1 MTKWQ
6 LQSHCLRQ
14 YSTVGRESR
23 KDCITPLGK
32 DRKVVR
38 QHHLGLKLI
47 KPWKRKTFEM
57 YSYKH
62 TRTQIIQRLSHAYT
76 HIYTLKRLY
85 STWVA
90 WQRWQGA
97 YQLEPSESNGTRAR
111 KRQDERKKK
120 GRERV
125 SSRKWET
132 QCDRQGGCVWKKR
145 ESLELPTTALKGES
159 SLMHTTDKMK
169 PWQQRMQI
177 HLV

>member
-1 MTKWQ
+1 MAVAEPLPWVVQQSRQRKQERLYYTFRKGRKGCATAPPRTEADKTLKTKNFWV
-6 LQSHCLRQ
+6 
-14 YSTVGRESR
+14 TN
-23 KDCITPLGK
+23 
-32 DRKVVR
+32 
-38 QHHLGLKLI
+38 
-47 KPWKRKTFEM
+47 
-57 YSYKH
+57 
-62 TRTQIIQRLSHAYT
+62 TQIIQRLSHAHT

-97 YQLEPSESNGTRAR
+97 YQLEPGESNGTRVR
-111 KRQDERKKK
+111 KWQDERKKK

-132 QCDRQGGCVWKKR
+132 LCDRQRGCVWKKR
-145 ESLELPTTALKGES
+145 ENLELPTTALKGES

-169 PWQQRMQI
+169 PWQQRVQI